1 MTTRH
6 MNEIGDTK
14 QVDTATRILDAA
26 EALFVEHGFE
36 ATSMRMITQRAEVNL
51 AAVNYHFGSKDALF
65 QGVFTRRLTPL
76 TQLAV
81 ENLDRLE
88 AQAEGKVLDVRIIVQ
103 AFIDASLDIAHD
115 PKRGG
120 VIFVRLLSRT
130 FIEPHPVLRDSLPRH
145 YEQLVARYGK
155 ALTRALPHL
164 GETELRWR
172 LHFGFSAIFNAFAG
186 NNILR
191 LFVSDTTVNARDPR
205 VIATYLVPFV
215 TAGLVAPAT
224 TGEVPVTPS
233 GKE

>member
-1 MTTRH
+1 
-6 MNEIGDTK
+6 MNEMGGVR
-14 QVDTATRILDAA
+14 QADTATRILDAA

-81 ENLDRLE
+81 QSLEKLEQAAKGAALSVDAIIHAFLDAALE
-88 AQAEGKVLDVRIIVQ
+88 
-103 AFIDASLDIAHD
+103 IAHD

-130 FIEPHPVLRDSLPRH
+130 FVETHPVLRESLPRH
-145 YEQLVARYGK
+145 YEELAGRYASAAAK
-155 ALTRALPHL
+155 ALPHIDRV
-164 GETELRWR
+164 ELQWR
-172 LHFGFSAIFNAFAG
+172 LNFAFSAIFNAFAG

-191 LFVSDTTVNARDPR
+191 LFVSDPVVNARDPR
-205 VIATYLVPFV
+205 MIATYLVPFV
-215 TAGLVAPAT
+215 VAGLTAPA
-224 TGEVPVTPS
+224 V
-233 GKE
+233 KEGVSPDVNRN

>member
-1 MTTRH
+1 
-6 MNEIGDTK
+6 MNGMGEVRQI
-14 QVDTATRILDAA
+14 DTATRILDAA

-81 ENLDRLE
+81 QSLDKLE
-88 AQAEGKVLDVRIIVQ
+88 TAAKGEPLSVDAIMH
-103 AFIDASLDIAHD
+103 AFMDAALDIAHD

-130 FIEPHPVLRDSLPRH
+130 FIEAHPVLRESLPRH
-145 YEQLVARYGK
+145 YEELVGRYASATAK
-155 ALTRALPHL
+155 ALPHIDPV
-164 GETELRWR
+164 ELQWR
-172 LHFGFSAIFNAFAG
+172 LNFAFSAIFNAFAG

-191 LFVSDTTVNARDPR
+191 LFVSDPVVNARAPR
-205 VIATYLVPFV
+205 LIATYLVPFV
-215 TAGLVAPAT
+215 VAGLTAPAIAAGT
-224 TGEVPVTPS
+224 SPDVNRA
-233 GKE
+233 

>member
-1 MTTRH
+1 MTG
-6 MNEIGDTK
+6 IGEAR
-14 QVDTATRILDAA
+14 QLDTATRILDAA

-81 ENLDRLE
+81 HNLDQLE
-88 AQAEGKVLDVRIIVQ
+88 AAAAGRALSVAAIVQ
-103 AFIDASLDIAHD
+103 AFMDAALDIAHD

-130 FIEPHPVLRDSLPRH
+130 FIEAHPVLREALPKH
-145 YEQLVARYGK
+145 YEELVARY
-155 ALTRALPHL
+155 ARATAQALPGL
-164 GETELRWR
+164 DGTELQWR
-172 LHFGFSAIFNAFAG
+172 LNFAFSAIFNAFAG

-191 LFVSDTTVNARDPR
+191 LFVTDPVVNARDPR
-205 VIATYLVPFV
+205 LIATYLVPFV
-215 TAGLVAPAT
+215 VAGLTAPAT
-224 TGEVPVTPS
+224 AKGTEQPAL
-233 GKE
+233 KD